1 MKSCKHPLI
10 PNEYLVYD
18 ENSNTLYFIRDKTV
32 TEASLLTLFKLFC
45 RTFFPNEKI
54 TSIKILTEQNFQ
66 DVFTL
71 QDIKKICTSSSFTG
85 IEIGF
90 SDPVLYIGTTVH
102 KTLKEVDPDLPLEF
116 KTFFME
122 KAKI

>member
-1 MKSCKHPLI
+1 MKSCKHPLLS
-10 PNEYLVYD
+10 NEYLVYD
-18 ENSNTLYFIRDKTV
+18 ETNNTLYFIRDKTV
-32 TEASLLTLFKLFC
+32 TEASLLALFKLFC
-45 RTFFPNEKI
+45 KTFFPNEKI
-54 TSIKILTEQNFQ
+54 TSIKTLTEQNFQ

-85 IEIGF
+85 VEIGF
-90 SDPVLYIGTTVH
+90 SSPVLYLGTTMH
-102 KTLKEVDPDLPLEF
+102 KTLEEVDPDLPLEF

>member
-18 ENSNTLYFIRDKTV
+18 ETNNTLYLIRDETV
-32 TEASLLTLFKLFC
+32 TEVSLLTLFKLFYK
-45 RTFFPNEKI
+45 TFFPSEKI
-54 TSIKILTEQNFQ
+54 TSIKTLIEQNFQ
-66 DVFTL
+66 DVLTL
-71 QDIKKICTSSSFTG
+71 QDIKKICTSSSFMG
-85 IEIGF
+85 IEINF
-90 SDPVLYIGTTVH
+90 SDSALCLGTTMY
-102 KTLKEVDPDLPLEF
+102 KRLDEVDSDLPLEF